1 MNQRLI
7 PSELIRRVLEY
18 REITTEELR
27 SADWESMADQPA
39 LRDEVWIALQQWI
52 ADFDI
57 RQRDPQY
64 SAMKMEQLISY
75 LTLIRFQ

>member
-27 SADWESMADQPA
+27 SADWESMADQPV
-39 LRDEVWIALQQWI
+39 LRDEIWIALQQWI

-57 RQRDPQY
+57 RRRDPQY
-64 SAMKMEQLISY
+64 SAMKMEQLRYY
-75 LTLIRFQ
+75 LTLGPPR